1 MTQRASQLSPQPMD
15 ALWMPYTANRQFKSA
30 PRMITGAQGN
40 YLIDDSGRKIFDGL
54 SGLWTCGAGHNRP
67 EITEAVAKQLAT
79 LDYAPAFQYGHNLAF
94 ELAERLAAMAP
105 SDINKVFFTNSGSE
119 AADTA
124 TKMARAYWRQQGQPT
139 KTRIIG
145 RAKGYH
151 GASWGGISFGGIG
164 ANRKMWG
171 PAMESDHLSH
181 TLLPQNAFSEGIPAQ
196 GANLADELIEMVALH
211 DASNIAAVIVEP
223 MSGSAGVIVPPAGYL
238 KRLRQLCD
246 EHDILLIFDEVIT
259 GFGRTGDLFGANT
272 FDVVPDMI
280 NVAKQLTNGAIP
292 MGAVLT
298 RQFIYDTVVDAGGAP
313 YNIELPHGY
322 TYSGHPVACAAAMA
336 SLDILEQEKLVARVA
351 ELSPYFEQGVHSLKG
366 MPFIND
372 IRNFGFAAGFTI
384 ESYPGEPARRPFELA
399 MKLLEKGFYVRYGG
413 DTLQLGIPF
422 TTEKSEIDALI
433 NAMQDTLMDAHG
445 MKKTG

>member
-164 ANRKMWG
+164 ANRKMYG

-372 IRNFGFAAGFTI
+372 IRNLGFAAGFTI

>member
-164 ANRKMWG
+164 ANRKMYG

-280 NVAKQLTNGAIP
+280 SVAKQLTNGAIP

-372 IRNFGFAAGFTI
+372 IRNLGFAAGFTI

>member
-164 ANRKMWG
+164 ANRKMYG

-366 MPFIND
+366 M
-372 IRNFGFAAGFTI
+372 FGITNSGIWNIPQRTKKWMFC
-384 ESYPGEPARRPFELA
+384 PAIQVH
-399 MKLLEKGFYVRYGG
+399 LLSKQGQIV
-413 DTLQLGIPF
+413 Q
-422 TTEKSEIDALI
+422 A
-433 NAMQDTLMDAHG
+433 
-445 MKKTG
+445 

>member
-322 TYSGHPVACAAAMA
+322 PYSGHPVACAAAMA

-372 IRNFGFAAGFTI
+372 IRNLGFAAGFTI

>member
-15 ALWMPYTANRQFKSA
+15 ALWMPYAANRQFKSA

-164 ANRKMWG
+164 ANRKMYG

-372 IRNFGFAAGFTI
+372 IRNLGFAAGFTI

>member
-1 MTQRASQLSPQPMD
+1 MD

-372 IRNFGFAAGFTI
+372 IRNLGFAAGFTI

>member
-1 MTQRASQLSPQPMD
+1 MTQRASQLSPQQMD

-79 LDYAPAFQYGHNLAF
+79 LDYAPAFQYGHHLAF

-181 TLLPQNAFSEGIPAQ
+181 TLLPQNVFSEGIPAQ
-196 GANLADELIEMVALH
+196 GVNLADELIEMVALH

-372 IRNFGFAAGFTI
+372 IRNLGFAAGFTI

>member
-1 MTQRASQLSPQPMD
+1 MD

-298 RQFIYDTVVDAGGAP
+298 RQCIYDTVVDAGGAP

-372 IRNFGFAAGFTI
+372 IRNLGFAAGFTI

-433 NAMQDTLMDAHG
+433 NAMQETLMDAHG

>member
-1 MTQRASQLSPQPMD
+1 MTQRASQLSPQQMD

-54 SGLWTCGAGHNRP
+54 SGLWTCGAGHNRS

-181 TLLPQNAFSEGIPAQ
+181 TLLPQNAFSEGIPEQ

-259 GFGRTGDLFGANT
+259 GFGRTGELFGANT

-336 SLDILEQEKLVARVA
+336 SLDILEQENLVARVA

-366 MPFIND
+366 MPFIKD
-372 IRNFGFAAGFTI
+372 IRNLGFAAGFTI

>member
-1 MTQRASQLSPQPMD
+1 MD

-164 ANRKMWG
+164 ANRKMYG

-372 IRNFGFAAGFTI
+372 IRNLGFAAGFTI